1 MDLLEDFFKFL
12 KTSGL
17 TFSNRN
23 PTLLAVSGG
32 LDSVVMVHLF
42 RAANIPFA
50 IAHCNFQLRGD
61 ASDADESFVQKI
73 ALSFDV
79 PFFIKRFETKAYA
92 DENGLSTQMAARNLR
107 YQWFAEIAAENSY
120 DYIAVA
126 QHLNDS
132 IETSLLNF
140 VRGTGISGLTGI
152 KPVPVPPGKGVI
164 RPLLFASR
172 KDILEYARIHEIT
185 WYEDSSNASD
195 DYARNYVRHH
205 IVPRLV
211 ELNPNF
217 LNTAARNMGRI
228 RDAEDNLS
236 FLLNQWIQ
244 ISAPV
249 QVQGKVLHSISLQKE
264 KITTLPAPQ
273 QALQHWLKPYG
284 FDAEQARQIAEGL
297 GHIGFELQSETGF
310 RLLVDRENIL
320 IESPVTHHPEVGEP
334 LDSPAML
341 IQADDLMVSFPDG
354 TRLFLMPFEGHPSE
368 TTLHQPDSA
377 IVNVSKLQFPLHLRH
392 WQAGDSFQPLGMEGK
407 SQKIQD
413 FFTNHKLSRF
423 EKEKVWLLFNGDG
436 ALIWVIGM
444 RMDDRFKILSKTN
457 KALKINWIK

>member
-1 MDLLEDFFKFL
+1 
-12 KTSGL
+12 
-17 TFSNRN
+17 
-23 PTLLAVSGG
+23 
-32 LDSVVMVHLF
+32 
-42 RAANIPFA
+42 
-50 IAHCNFQLRGD
+50 
-61 ASDADESFVQKI
+61 
-73 ALSFDV
+73 
-79 PFFIKRFETKAYA
+79 
-92 DENGLSTQMAARNLR
+92 MAARQLR
-107 YQWFAEIAAENSY
+107 YSWFAEIAEENGF

-132 IETSLLNF
+132 VETALLNF
-140 VRGTGISGLTGI
+140 VRGTGLSGLTGI

-172 KDILEYARIHEIT
+172 QEILEYARIHEIT
-185 WYEDSSNASD
+185 WYEDSSNNSD
-195 DYARNYVRHH
+195 EYARNYVRHH

-244 ISAPV
+244 ANISKPIPGIAP
-249 QVQGKVLHSISLQKE
+249 HSISLGKQ
-264 KITTLPAPQ
+264 KITQLPSPQ

-284 FDAEQARQIAEGL
+284 FDAEQTRQIADGL
-297 GHIGFELQSETGF
+297 EHIGFELQSETGF
-310 RLLVDRENIL
+310 RLLVDRDSVLIEPQVKDKADQVPS
-320 IESPVTHHPEVGEP
+320 IESPD
-334 LDSPAML
+334 LL
-341 IQADDLMVSFPDG
+341 IQADDLMVSLPDG

-368 TTLHQPDSA
+368 TTLHQADSA

-392 WQAGDSFQPLGMEGK
+392 WHAGDSFQPLGMDGK

-413 FFTNHKLSRF
+413 FFTNHKVSRF

-444 RMDDRFKILSKTN
+444 RMDDRFKIHSKTN